1 MKRLNVL
8 LSVFVSV
15 YFIGAL
21 IFNPRYVTEILGIF
35 ALIGLVLNL
44 LIFEQSIR
52 YDGQIVVSTADNG
65 TKAFAL
71 QLEATP
77 EELADKD
84 IVSFKVVNYPRT

>member
-21 IFNPRYVTEILGIF
+21 IFNPKYVTEILGIF
-35 ALIGLVLNL
+35 ALIGLILNL

-52 YDGQIVVSTADNG
+52 YDGQILVTTADDG
-65 TKAFAL
+65 KKDFVL

-84 IVSFKVVNYPRT
+84 IVFFKIVDYPRT